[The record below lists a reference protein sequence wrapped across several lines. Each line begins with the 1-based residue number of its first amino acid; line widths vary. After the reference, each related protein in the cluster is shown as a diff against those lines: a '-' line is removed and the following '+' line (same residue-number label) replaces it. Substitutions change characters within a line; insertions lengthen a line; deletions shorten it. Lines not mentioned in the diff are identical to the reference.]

1 MAELRNTINIEAEA
15 GVKDEVGGRGEGRGE
30 GKGSGEDRDIGK
42 GKSKGKGEAKGKGKG
57 KTSGNVKSIL
67 EGSFLVRDKVVGL
80 LPFLIFLTCL
90 GLLYIFNSNY
100 ANNTIISISR
110 TKKQIEEQRFEYINT
125 KSKLMNIT
133 RQTEIAKRLQSRG
146 LKESKTP
153 PRKILIDQAN

>member
-1 MAELRNTINIEAEA
+1 MAELRNTINIETEQVEAEPKPEKN
-15 GVKDEVGGRGEGRGE
+15 GT
-30 GKGSGEDRDIGK
+30 GK
-42 GKSKGKGEAKGKGKG
+42 GKVKGTG
-57 KTSGNVKSIL
+57 KTTGKVKSIL
-67 EGSFLVRDKVVGL
+67 EGSFLVRDKVIGL
-80 LPFLIFLTCL
+80 LPFLIFLTGL

-100 ANNTIISISR
+100 ANSTIISISK